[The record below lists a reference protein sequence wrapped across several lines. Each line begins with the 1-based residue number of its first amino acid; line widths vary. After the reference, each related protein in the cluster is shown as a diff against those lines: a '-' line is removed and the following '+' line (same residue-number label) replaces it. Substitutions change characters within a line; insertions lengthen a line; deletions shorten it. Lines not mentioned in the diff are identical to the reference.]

1 MICIIIVCTIKTLSG
16 VVLFGIV
23 RVVTCLS
30 GGRVSGI
37 SDKFCSRRNWF
48 YELKAGT
55 KKILIE
61 KKLKIGLALGSGS
74 ARGWAHIGVIRALEE
89 MGIYPEII
97 TGCSIGSVVGAAY
110 ASDHLDVLE
119 NWATGLSWQDIL
131 AYMDFSLLEGGFIR
145 GDKLMEF
152 AHQYV
157 GKLDI
162 QSLPLTFATVATE
175 LSSGREIWLRE
186 GNLLDSLRASIALP
200 GLFAPVKLNG
210 RWLVDGGLVDPVPIS
225 LCRAMGADVVIAVN
239 LNGDLVGKHLNR
251 KNQEVGKQNSDT
263 ISDEDVWARITNQ
276 ISNSFSEK
284 KEALLSSLLGQNKD
298 APGMFDVLAS
308 SINIMQDKITR
319 SRMAGDPAEIM
330 LTPRLSSLGLME
342 FDQAAVA
349 IEEGRACVEIMRPA
363 LDQML
368 SEL

>member
-1 MICIIIVCTIKTLSG
+1 VP
-16 VVLFGIV
+16 
-23 RVVTCLS
+23 
-30 GGRVSGI
+30 GI
-37 SDKFCSRRNWF
+37 SDKFCSIRNWL
-48 YELKAGT
+48 YELKAGA
-55 KKILIE
+55 KKILTE

-119 NWATGLSWQDIL
+119 SWATGLSWQDIL

-145 GDKLMEF
+145 GDKLMAF
-152 AHQYV
+152 AHQHV